1 MSSIEK
7 FMNRLDS
14 ISEPKAR
21 EEPKLPAET
30 AKEFLQ
36 ISDGDDAVSSN
47 TNFDNTYG
55 TGSVHVNLELLKSTG
70 ALVPSDA
77 RSKIAEEYRVIKRPI
92 IKNAFSSGAAHI
104 DNANIVM
111 VTSSLPDEGKSFN
124 AVNLAMSVVMEM
136 DYTVMLVEAD
146 VANPAISKNLGIRE
160 NEKGLVDYLMQD
172 GARLQDYLLHTDI
185 PKLTVLPAG
194 RNNSRYSELLSSQNM
209 KKLVQELS
217 HRYSDRLVIIDA
229 PPLLLTHDAVTLA
242 GYAGQVV
249 LVIESGKTEHSVVKE
264 AVNLLDQDQ
273 TIGVIL
279 NKSFG
284 PSKATYGTYGSN
296 D

>member
-14 ISEPKAR
+14 MNDSKLQEGPKF
-21 EEPKLPAET
+21 PDET
-30 AKEFLQ
+30 AKKFLQ
-36 ISDGDDAVSSN
+36 VSDGDDAASSN
-47 TNFDNTYG
+47 ANFDNTYG
-55 TGSVHVNLELLKSTG
+55 TGSVYIDLDFLKVTG
-70 ALVPSDA
+70 ALVPSNA

-92 IKNAFSSGAAHI
+92 IKNAFAGSAEKI

-111 VTSSLPDEGKSFN
+111 ITSSLPGEGKSFN
-124 AVNLAMSVVMEM
+124 AINLAMSVVMEM

-146 VANPAISKNLGIRE
+146 VAKPAILKGLGIRKHQ
-160 NEKGLVDYLMQD
+160 KGLVDYLIQD
-172 GARLQDYLLHTDI
+172 GARLQDYILHTNI

-194 RNNSRYSELLSSQNM
+194 RNNPRFSELLSSQNM
-209 KKLVQELS
+209 KKLVHELS
-217 HRYSDRLVIIDA
+217 RRYSDRLVIIDA
-229 PPLLLTHDAVTLA
+229 PPLLVTHDAVTMA
-242 GYAGQVV
+242 AYAGQVV
-249 LVIESGKTEHSVVKE
+249 LVIESGKTEHSMVKE

-284 PSKATYGTYGSN
+284 ASKAAYGTYGSN
-296 D
+296 A

>member
-1 MSSIEK
+1 
-7 FMNRLDS
+7 MNRLDS
-14 ISEPKAR
+14 ANESKEQQEPR
-21 EEPKLPAET
+21 NSDET
-30 AKEFLQ
+30 TKEFIQ
-36 ISDGDDAVSSN
+36 ISDGDDVNSSN

-55 TGSVHVNLELLKSTG
+55 RDSVHVDLELLKSTN

-92 IKNAFSSGAAHI
+92 IKNAFGGGAEHI

-111 VTSSLPDEGKSFN
+111 VTSSLPNEGKSFN
-124 AVNLAMSVVMEM
+124 AINLAMSVVMEM

-146 VANPAISKNLGIRE
+146 VAKPALTKYLGIPQYD
-160 NEKGLVDYLMQD
+160 KGLVDYLLQD

-194 RNNSRYSELLSSQNM
+194 HNNARYSELLSSQNM
-209 KKLVQELS
+209 KNLAQELS

-229 PPLLLTHDAVTLA
+229 PPLLSTNDAVTLS

-264 AVNLLDQDQ
+264 AVNQLDRDQ

-284 PSKATYGTYGSN
+284 ASKSVYGTYGTN

>member
-14 ISEPKAR
+14 ASESKVR
-21 EEPKLPAET
+21 EEPINQDEN
-30 AKEFLQ
+30 AKEFIQ
-36 ISDGDDAVSSN
+36 VSDGDDAIASN
-47 TNFDNTYG
+47 TNFDNAYG
-55 TGSVHVNLELLKSTG
+55 RGSVHIDLQLLKSTG
-70 ALVPSDA
+70 ALVPSEA

-92 IKNAFSSGAAHI
+92 IKNAFGGGAAHI

-111 VTSSLPDEGKSFN
+111 VTSSLPSEGKSFN
-124 AVNLAMSVVMEM
+124 AINLAMSVVMEM

-146 VANPAISKNLGIRE
+146 VAKPALTKNLGLPQCD
-160 NEKGLVDYLMQD
+160 KGLVDYLMQD
-172 GARLQDYLLHTDI
+172 GAQLQDYLLHTDI

-194 RNNSRYSELLSSQNM
+194 RNNPRYSELLSSQNM
-209 KKLVQELS
+209 NSLAQELS

-229 PPLLLTHDAVTLA
+229 PPLLSTNDAVTLS

-249 LVIESGKTEHSVVKE
+249 LVVESGKTEHSVVKE
-264 AVNLLDQDQ
+264 AVNHLDQDQ

-284 PSKATYGTYGSN
+284 VSKAAYGTYGSN